1 MLHSSFHLG
10 LGTLVT
16 FPLWYL
22 ILFSTVWIISGT
34 FWMAAAYLA
43 VLPLSLLIFFRSKVL
58 IIKLYNRT
66 RRFWL
71 KVRKNPLLAASEKL
85 RREIVEV
92 MDKLIF

>member
-1 MLHSSFHLG
+1 
-10 LGTLVT
+10 
-16 FPLWYL
+16 
-22 ILFSTVWIISGT
+22 
-34 FWMAAAYLA
+34 MAAAYLA

-85 RREIVEV
+85 RHEIVEV